1 LHIANLVHRVGLFEY
16 STAPEGVTVNAVD
29 PGGPKDK
36 PAKDKKEGSWTEKI
50 KLIGGLVAVGL
61 GVIAVGTI
69 AIVAIHRNTDTASTI
84 AGAAAGVIATI
95 VGAYFGVKIGTDQTK
110 NAMDQTTK
118 AMDKQTVEA
127 TKAQVFAAH
136 LPPQEAKD
144 ILDIAEAA
152 GRSIL
157 GK

>member
-1 LHIANLVHRVGLFEY
+1 M
-16 STAPEGVTVNAVD
+16 NAVD

-36 PAKDKKEGSWTEKI
+36 PAKDKKDKKEASWTEKI

-69 AIVAIHRNTDTASTI
+69 AVVAIHRNTDTASTI

-136 LPPQEAKD
+136 LPPHEAKD